1 VIEIKHIR
9 KTFGNIVAVD
19 DVSFVA
25 KSGEIFG
32 LLGPNGAGKTTSL
45 RMLYGLSKPD
55 SGSLLVD
62 GISVPEHTLQVQQR
76 MGVLPDG
83 GNLYT
88 RLTARENIAYF
99 GRLQGMTS
107 AEIKL
112 STSNFVDILDMHSI
126 IDRKTGGFSQGE
138 RMKVSLAR
146 ALVHNPDYI
155 LLDEPTNGLDVLTT
169 RAVRALLLRL
179 KSENKCVVFSSHLMH
194 EVSNLCDRVAIVAQ
208 GKVVIEGDQKTVMAN
223 ANKHNME
230 DAFVH
235 FAYGE
240 AANTREHI
248 R

>member
-1 VIEIKHIR
+1 MIEISHIR
-9 KTFGNIVAVD
+9 KAFANVVAVD

-25 KSGEIFG
+25 KRGEIFG

-55 SGSLLVD
+55 SGTLTVD
-62 GISVPEHTLQVQQR
+62 GVSVPGHTLQVQQR

-83 GNLYT
+83 GSLYT

-99 GRLQGMTS
+99 GKLQGMKTKQIAGS
-107 AEIKL
+107 ID
-112 STSNFVDILDMHSI
+112 NFVNVLDMHAI
-126 IDRKTGGFSQGE
+126 IDRRTGGFSQGE

-146 ALVHNPDYI
+146 ALVHNPDYV

-179 KSENKCVVFSSHLMH
+179 KAEGKCVIFSSHLMH

-208 GKVVIEGDQKTVMAN
+208 GKVVIEGPRQSVIAK
-223 ANKHNME
+223 ANKDSME
-230 DAFVH
+230 DAFVY
-235 FAYGE
+235 FAYGADTGSKE
-240 AANTREHI
+240 TI